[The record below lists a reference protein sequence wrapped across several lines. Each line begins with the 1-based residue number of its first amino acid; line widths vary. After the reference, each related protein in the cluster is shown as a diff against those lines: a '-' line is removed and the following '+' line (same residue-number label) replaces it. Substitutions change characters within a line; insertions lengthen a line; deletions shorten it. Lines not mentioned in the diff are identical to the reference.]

1 MKKYANWL
9 TAAVVVLMLLAAL
22 SFEFSSE
29 SDFKD
34 VLLRLAELPKNIFS
48 FVWEREEEPEET
60 TEPTQATQAT
70 QPKEETPFLSFDD
83 METMPEEEY
92 IPQQTIPG
100 SGINELPM
108 DVLKESDE

>member
-22 SFEFSSE
+22 SVEFSSD

-34 VLLRLAELPKNIFS
+34 VLLRLSELPKNIFS
-48 FVWEREEEPEET
+48 FVWEREEEPEEP
-60 TEPTQATQAT
+60 TEQTEAIQPTQQ
-70 QPKEETPFLSFDD
+70 KEETPFLSFDD
-83 METMPEEEY
+83 METMPEEEH
-92 IPQQTIPG
+92 IPLQTIPG

-108 DVLKESDE
+108 DVLKGSGE